1 MALAL
6 LGAVRPPAAMAH
18 AELESTTPAS
28 GATVAAAP
36 TTITLRFSEDI
47 RLVVGGTRVLN
58 TQAVHYE
65 SSPASASGSVLS
77 VPVGRLATG
86 TYLVVWRVVSADG
99 HPIRGT
105 FTFQVG
111 TGPDA
116 NALATLGKLG
126 ATELDG
132 SLSKPSVAITITVI
146 RTLSFASL
154 LVLLGAA
161 GWYVYIRVS
170 WSRANRSMIWA
181 ALWLQEVSVLALVM
195 LDGPYASG
203 QGFSAITNRVLLK
216 GTLWSS
222 TGRALML
229 RGIVATL
236 LGVWLLGRRRFPGSR
251 SDAAVSVVLGT
262 LACVFVARA
271 GHASVER
278 LAPLASVLDAIHVG
292 AVGLWIGGVALVA
305 VALKDRGQ
313 DLLGVVQRFS
323 TLAGAS
329 VAAMVA
335 TGAFASWRQV
345 GGVQALRTTT
355 YGQLLMVKVALVA
368 ALVLLGGR
376 HRRLLAAGATRLNSV
391 RKGVAV
397 EAVAAIAVLALT
409 AVISTTV
416 PARTAVAKPVTVTV
430 TGVSTR
436 VDITVDP
443 GRSGINEIHLYV
455 FGRSGVPVKVA
466 DVQAT
471 LTHPATGVTMELRLR
486 NAGPGHKQA
495 LGTRLPFSGTW
506 QIQTRVYVTDFD
518 VEEGTA
524 SFTLR

>member
-18 AELESTTPAS
+18 AELESTTPDS
-28 GATVAAAP
+28 GATVAVAP
-36 TTITLRFSEDI
+36 TSIKLRFTENI
-47 RLVVGGTRVLN
+47 RLVVGGTRVLD
-58 TQAVHYE
+58 TQALHHE
-65 SSPASASGSVLS
+65 SSPASASGAILS
-77 VPVGRLATG
+77 VPVGPLATG

-116 NALATLGKLG
+116 AALARLGKLG

-132 SLSKPSVAITITVI
+132 SLSQPSVAITITVV

-161 GWYVYIRVS
+161 GWYAYIRVS
-170 WSRANRSMIWA
+170 WGRDNRRMIWA
-181 ALWLQEVSVLALVM
+181 ALWLQELSVLTLVM
-195 LDGPYASG
+195 LDGPYAGG
-203 QGFSAITNRVLLK
+203 QGFSAIANRLLLK
-216 GTLWSS
+216 GTLSSS
-222 TGRALML
+222 TGRALLL
-229 RGIVATL
+229 RGIAATL

-251 SDAAVSVVLGT
+251 PDVGVSVVLGT
-262 LACVFVARA
+262 LACLLVARA

-278 LAPLASVLDAIHVG
+278 LAPLASLLDAIHVG

-305 VALKDRGQ
+305 VAFRDTGR
-313 DLLGVVQRFS
+313 DLLVVVQRFS
-323 TLAGAS
+323 ALAGAS
-329 VAAMVA
+329 VALMVA

-345 GGVQALRTTT
+345 GGLQALRTTT
-355 YGQLLMVKVALVA
+355 YGQLLIVKVALVA
-368 ALVLLGGR
+368 ALILLGGR
-376 HRRLLAAGATRLNSV
+376 HRRMLAAGATRLNTI
-391 RKGVAV
+391 RKGVVV
-397 EAVAAIAVLALT
+397 EAVAAVVVLGLT
-409 AVISTTV
+409 AAISTTV

-430 TGVSTR
+430 TGASTR

-443 GRSGINEIHLYV
+443 GRSGTNEIHLYV
-455 FGRSGVPVKVA
+455 FGRSGVPIRVA
-466 DVQAT
+466 EVQAT
-471 LTHPATGVTMELRLR
+471 LSHPATGATMDLRLR

-524 SFTLR
+524 SFTLK